1 MSPSAAS
8 IITIVL
14 QAVSETFPFLA
25 LINSKVS
32 SIFSTLITPDA
43 VVAVDCAVI
52 TQARIENAPLA
63 SLIES
68 KIAPQFIA
76 TMFASAHN

>member
-8 IITIVL
+8 TIAIVL
-14 QAVSETFPFLA
+14 QAVSETFPFRA
-25 LINSKVS
+25 LVYSEVS
-32 SIFSTLITPDA
+32 SFFSTLITPDA

-52 TQARIENAPLA
+52 TQARIENAPLT
-63 SLIES
+63 SLVES

-76 TMFASAHN
+76 TMFTSAHN